1 MKKTLILLLT
11 LLIILAVSGC
21 TGFRI
26 PLDEKGKEIQ
36 GIDVYGFGKDF
47 TMKIEYYKPG
57 KGQKIGAMKSRA
69 VSSNSRFKDYLLG
82 LNTLFDTGMEFWNKA
97 KL

>member
-26 PLDEKGKEIQ
+26 PLDKNGKEIQ

-47 TMKIEYYKPG
+47 TMKIEYYKPM
-57 KGQKIGAMKSRA
+57 KGQKIGAMNH
-69 VSSNSRFKDYLLG
+69 VLYLQIVNSRI
-82 LNTLFDTGMEFWNKA
+82 T
-97 KL
+97 